1 MSCTATGPDSRTAW
15 ASGAA
20 HVWSTRWGPLGP
32 GCRGRRN
39 PCSSTASSA
48 ARSAAL
54 ASPIRSCATNETMS
68 TTPRPIDSDADTLAV
83 DAAFVIER
91 LRGFIADGVRKV
103 GFERAIVGLSG
114 GVDSALVTALAVSSL
129 GTDNIVAVFMP
140 YRSSD
145 PQSQIDAFAVCAS
158 LGISAK
164 VVDITPQVDAYF
176 ERFPEADRTRRGNK
190 MARERMSILYDHSM
204 AERALVLGTSNK
216 TELLLGYGTLF
227 GDMASALNPI
237 GDLYKTQV
245 YSLAR
250 AVGLPERVLTK
261 APSAD
266 LWAGQSDEDEL
277 GMRYAVVDQGLHLLV
292 DERRTRA
299 EVIALGFDPTD
310 VDSIVTRVR
319 GSQYKRRPPVIAK
332 LSNRTIDREFR
343 YPRDWGR

>member
-1 MSCTATGPDSRTAW
+1 
-15 ASGAA
+15 
-20 HVWSTRWGPLGP
+20 
-32 GCRGRRN
+32 
-39 PCSSTASSA
+39 
-48 ARSAAL
+48 
-54 ASPIRSCATNETMS
+54 MS
-68 TTPRPIDSDADTLAV
+68 TTPRPIDSDADALAV

-91 LRGFIADGVRKV
+91 LHGFIADGVRKV
-103 GFERAIVGLSG
+103 GFERVIVGLSG
-114 GVDSALVTALAVSSL
+114 GVDSSLVTALAVGSL
-129 GTDNIVAVFMP
+129 GAENVVPVFMP

-145 PQSQIDAFAVCAS
+145 PQSQIDAIAVTDS
-158 LGISAK
+158 LDITAQ
-164 VVDITPQVDAYF
+164 VIDITPQVDAYF
-176 ERFPEADRTRRGNK
+176 DRFPDADRTRRGNK

-245 YSLAR
+245 YALAR
-250 AVGLPERVLTK
+250 ALDLPQSVLTK

-277 GMRYAVVDQGLHLLV
+277 GMRYAVVDRVLHLLI
-292 DERRTRA
+292 DERRSRA
-299 EVIALGFDPTD
+299 EVIALGFDAAD
-310 VDSIVTRVR
+310 VDSIAARVR

>member
-1 MSCTATGPDSRTAW
+1 MAW
-15 ASGAA
+15 ASGAGRA
-20 HVWSTRWGPLGP
+20 WSTRWVAWSPSSTAP
-32 GCRGRRN
+32 RN
-39 PCSSTASSA
+39 PCCSTASSA
-48 ARSAAL
+48 ARCAGR
-54 ASPIRSCATNETMS
+54 ASPIRSCAMNETMS
-68 TTPRPIDSDADTLAV
+68 TTPRPIDSDAGPLAV

-103 GFERAIVGLSG
+103 GFERVIVGLSG
-114 GVDSALVTALAVSSL
+114 GVDSSLVTALAVSSL
-129 GTDNIVAVFMP
+129 GTDNVVAVFMP

-145 PQSQIDAFAVCAS
+145 PQSQIDALAVCDS
-158 LGISAK
+158 LGIVAEI
-164 VVDITPQVDAYF
+164 VDITPQVDAYF
-176 ERFPEADRTRRGNK
+176 AGFPDADRTRRGNK

-245 YSLAR
+245 YALAR
-250 AVGLPERVLTK
+250 ALGLPQSVLTK

-266 LWAGQSDEDEL
+266 LWVGQSDEDEL
-277 GMRYAVVDQGLHLLV
+277 GMLYAVVDQVLHLLV
-292 DERRTRA
+292 DERRSRA
-299 EVIALGFDPTD
+299 EVIALGFDAAD
-310 VDSIVTRVR
+310 VDAIVARVR